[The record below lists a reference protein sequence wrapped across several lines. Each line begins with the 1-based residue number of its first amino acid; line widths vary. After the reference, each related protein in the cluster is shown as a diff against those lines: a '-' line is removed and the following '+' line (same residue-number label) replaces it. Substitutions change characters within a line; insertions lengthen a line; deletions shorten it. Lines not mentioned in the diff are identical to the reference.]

1 MGDTLLPQVIINGV
15 TLGTNYVLMALGFT
29 MIFGVLRI
37 VNFAHGEFYMLG
49 AFFVLMAIVKFQV
62 GYFLAVVI
70 AVISIGL
77 LGFLAEEVIFRRFRD
92 KELEGMI
99 VALGL
104 SILIQNLG
112 LVAWGPYDLSIP
124 PVFSGVL
131 KIGSMFYP
139 VERLMVVVLSFLLM
153 AGFYLFLKRTKLG
166 LAIQAIAQDTEIAR
180 VQGMRINRLY
190 PLAFAIGTGLAAAA
204 GAVIGPLFQLN
215 PWMGIMPQVK
225 AFIVVILGGIGS
237 IPGAFLGGLILGVAE
252 SAHSA
257 NSAHVP
263 AIRARRLRNLLMRPV
278 RCSGPGHCAAGATL
292 TPRRPAASMARPTT
306 PARFACSMNSLT

>member
-1 MGDTLLPQVIINGV
+1 MGDTLLPQVMINGV

-49 AFFVLMAIVKFQV
+49 AFFVLTAIVKFQV
-62 GYFLAVVI
+62 SYFLAVVI
-70 AVISIGL
+70 AVISVGL
-77 LGFLAEEVIFRRFRD
+77 LGFLAEKMIFRRFRD

-153 AGFYLFLKRTKLG
+153 VGFYLFLKKTKLG

-180 VQGMRINRLY
+180 VQGIRINRLY

-252 SAHSA
+252 SFVSTYASKAMADMLGFIIVIGILLFRPSGLFGHSHL
-257 NSAHVP
+257 S
-263 AIRARRLRNLLMRPV
+263 R
-278 RCSGPGHCAAGATL
+278 
-292 TPRRPAASMARPTT
+292 
-306 PARFACSMNSLT
+306 

>member
-1 MGDTLLPQVIINGV
+1 MGETLLPQVIINGV
-15 TLGTNYVLMALGFT
+15 TLGTNYILMALGFT
-29 MIFGVLRI
+29 LIFGVLRI

-49 AFFVLMAIVKFQV
+49 AFFVLTAILKFEV
-62 GYFLAVVI
+62 NYLLAAILAVLF
-70 AVISIGL
+70 IGL
-77 LGFLAEEVIFRRFRD
+77 LGYLTEEVIFRRFRD

-99 VALGL
+99 IALGL
-104 SILIQNLG
+104 SILLQNLG

-124 PVFSGVL
+124 PVFTGVL
-131 KIGSMFYP
+131 KIGTLFYP
-139 VERLMVVVLSFLLM
+139 MERLMVVFISFLLM
-153 AGFYLFLKRTKLG
+153 AGFYLFLKKTRLG

-190 PLAFAIGTGLAAAA
+190 PLAFAVGTGLAAAA

-252 SAHSA
+252 SFVSTYASKA
-257 NSAHVP
+257 LAD
-263 AIRARRLRNLLMRPV
+263 LLGFVLVIGILLFRP
-278 RCSGPGHCAAGATL
+278 SGLFG
-292 TPRRPAASMARPTT
+292 RSQVSR
-306 PARFACSMNSLT
+306 

>member
-1 MGDTLLPQVIINGV
+1 LGETLLPQVIINGV
-15 TLGTNYVLMALGFT
+15 TLGTNYILMALGFT
-29 MIFGVLRI
+29 LIFGVLRI

-49 AFFVLMAIVKFQV
+49 AFLVLTAIVKFEV
-62 GYFLAVVI
+62 NYLLAAII
-70 AVISIGL
+70 AVMAIGL
-77 LGFLAEEVIFRRFRD
+77 LGYLTEEVIFRRFRD

-99 VALGL
+99 IALGL
-104 SILIQNLG
+104 SILLQNLG

-124 PVFSGVL
+124 PVFTGVL
-131 KIGSMFYP
+131 KIGTLFYP
-139 VERLMVVVLSFLLM
+139 MERLMVVLLSFLLM
-153 AGFYLFLKRTKLG
+153 AGFYLFLKKTKLG

-252 SAHSA
+252 SFVSTYASKA
-257 NSAHVP
+257 LAD
-263 AIRARRLRNLLMRPV
+263 LLGFILVIGILLFRP
-278 RCSGPGHCAAGATL
+278 SGLFGRSQL
-292 TPRRPAASMARPTT
+292 SR
-306 PARFACSMNSLT
+306 

>member
-1 MGDTLLPQVIINGV
+1 LGDTLLPQVIINGV
-15 TLGTNYVLMALGFT
+15 TLGTNYILMALGFT

-49 AFFVLMAIVKFQV
+49 AFLVLTAIVKLEI
-62 GYFLAVVI
+62 GYFLAAVI

-77 LGFLAEEVIFRRFRD
+77 LGFLAEEVIFRKFRD

-99 VALGL
+99 MALGL
-104 SILIQNLG
+104 SILMQNLG

-124 PVFSGVL
+124 PVFTGVL
-131 KIGSMFYP
+131 KMGSMFYP
-139 VERLMVVVLSFLLM
+139 VERLMVVLLSFLLM

-166 LAIQAIAQDTEIAR
+166 LAIQAIALDTEIAR
-180 VQGMRINRLY
+180 VQGIRINRLY

-252 SAHSA
+252 SFVSTYASKAIADMLGFILVIGSLLFRPSGLFGHSQ
-257 NSAHVP
+257 VT
-263 AIRARRLRNLLMRPV
+263 R
-278 RCSGPGHCAAGATL
+278 
-292 TPRRPAASMARPTT
+292 
-306 PARFACSMNSLT
+306 

>member
-15 TLGTNYVLMALGFT
+15 TLGTNYILMALGFT

-49 AFFVLMAIVKFQV
+49 AFLVLTAIVKLEI
-62 GYFLAVVI
+62 GYFLAAVI

-77 LGFLAEEVIFRRFRD
+77 LGFLAEEVIFRKFRD

-99 VALGL
+99 MALGL
-104 SILIQNLG
+104 SILMQNLG

-124 PVFSGVL
+124 PVFTGVL
-131 KIGSMFYP
+131 KMGSMFYP
-139 VERLMVVVLSFLLM
+139 VERLMVVLLSFLLM

-166 LAIQAIAQDTEIAR
+166 LAIQAIALDTEIAR
-180 VQGMRINRLY
+180 VQGIRINRLY

-252 SAHSA
+252 SFVSTYASKAIADMLGFILVIGSLLFRPSGLFGHSQ
-257 NSAHVP
+257 VT
-263 AIRARRLRNLLMRPV
+263 R
-278 RCSGPGHCAAGATL
+278 
-292 TPRRPAASMARPTT
+292 
-306 PARFACSMNSLT
+306 

>member
-1 MGDTLLPQVIINGV
+1 MGETLLPQVIINGV
-15 TLGTNYVLMALGFT
+15 TLGTNYILMALGFT
-29 MIFGVLRI
+29 LIFGVLRI

-49 AFFVLMAIVKFQV
+49 AFFVLTAIVKFEV
-62 GYFLAVVI
+62 NYLLAAII
-70 AVISIGL
+70 AVLAIGL
-77 LGFLAEEVIFRRFRD
+77 LGYFTEEVIFRRFRD

-99 VALGL
+99 IALGL
-104 SILIQNLG
+104 SILLQNLG

-124 PVFSGVL
+124 PVFTGVL
-131 KIGSMFYP
+131 KIGTLFYP
-139 VERLMVVVLSFLLM
+139 MERLMVVLLSFLLM
-153 AGFYLFLKRTKLG
+153 AGFYLFLKKTRLG

-190 PLAFAIGTGLAAAA
+190 PLAFAVGTGLAAAA

-252 SAHSA
+252 SFVSTYASKA
-257 NSAHVP
+257 LAD
-263 AIRARRLRNLLMRPV
+263 LLGFILVIGILLFRP
-278 RCSGPGHCAAGATL
+278 SGLFGRSQVT
-292 TPRRPAASMARPTT
+292 R
-306 PARFACSMNSLT
+306 

>member
-1 MGDTLLPQVIINGV
+1 MGSTLLPQVILNGV

-49 AFFVLMAIVKFQV
+49 AFFVLTVITKLQI
-62 GYFLAVVI
+62 GYFPAVVI
-70 AVISIGL
+70 AVISAGL
-77 LGFLAEEVIFRRFRD
+77 LGIFTEEVIFRRFRD

-112 LVAWGPYDLSIP
+112 LVTWGPYDLSIP
-124 PVFSGVL
+124 PVFTGVL

-139 VERLMVVVLSFLLM
+139 VERLMVVLLSFLLM
-153 AGFYLFLKRTKLG
+153 AGFYLFIKRTKLG

-237 IPGAFLGGLILGVAE
+237 IPGAFLGGFILGVAE
-252 SAHSA
+252 SFVSTYATKAIADMLGFIIVICILLFRPSGLFGHSQL
-257 NSAHVP
+257 S
-263 AIRARRLRNLLMRPV
+263 R
-278 RCSGPGHCAAGATL
+278 
-292 TPRRPAASMARPTT
+292 
-306 PARFACSMNSLT
+306 

>member
-1 MGDTLLPQVIINGV
+1 MGETLLPQVIINGV
-15 TLGTNYVLMALGFT
+15 TLGTNYILMALGFT
-29 MIFGVLRI
+29 LIFGVLRI

-49 AFFVLMAIVKFQV
+49 AFFVLTAIVQFEV
-62 GYFLAVVI
+62 NYLLAVII
-70 AVISIGL
+70 AVLVIGL
-77 LGFLAEEVIFRRFRD
+77 LGYLTEEVIFRRFRD

-99 VALGL
+99 IALGL
-104 SILIQNLG
+104 SILLQNLG

-124 PVFSGVL
+124 PVFTGVL
-131 KIGSMFYP
+131 KIGTLFYP
-139 VERLMVVVLSFLLM
+139 MERLMVVLLSFLLM
-153 AGFYLFLKRTKLG
+153 AGFYLFLKKTRLG

-190 PLAFAIGTGLAAAA
+190 PLAFAVGTGLAAAA

-252 SAHSA
+252 SFVSTYASKA
-257 NSAHVP
+257 LAD
-263 AIRARRLRNLLMRPV
+263 LLGFILVIGILLFRP
-278 RCSGPGHCAAGATL
+278 SGLFGRSQVT
-292 TPRRPAASMARPTT
+292 R
-306 PARFACSMNSLT
+306 

>member
-252 SAHSA
+252 SFVSTYASKAMADMLGFIIVIGILLFRPSGLFGHSHL
-257 NSAHVP
+257 S
-263 AIRARRLRNLLMRPV
+263 R
-278 RCSGPGHCAAGATL
+278 
-292 TPRRPAASMARPTT
+292 
-306 PARFACSMNSLT
+306 

>member
-1 MGDTLLPQVIINGV
+1 MGETLLPQVIINGV
-15 TLGTNYVLMALGFT
+15 TLGTNYILMALGFT
-29 MIFGVLRI
+29 LIFGVLRI

-49 AFFVLMAIVKFQV
+49 AFFVLTAIVKFEV
-62 GYFLAVVI
+62 NYLLAAIV
-70 AVISIGL
+70 AVLAIGL
-77 LGFLAEEVIFRRFRD
+77 LGYLTEEVIFRRFRD

-99 VALGL
+99 IALGL
-104 SILIQNLG
+104 SILLQNLG

-124 PVFSGVL
+124 PVFTRVL
-131 KIGSMFYP
+131 KIGTLFYP
-139 VERLMVVVLSFLLM
+139 MERLMVVLLSFLLM
-153 AGFYLFLKRTKLG
+153 AGFYLFLKKTKLG

-237 IPGAFLGGLILGVAE
+237 IPGAFLGGLILGVSE
-252 SAHSA
+252 SFVSTYASKA
-257 NSAHVP
+257 LAD
-263 AIRARRLRNLLMRPV
+263 LLGFILVIGILLFRP
-278 RCSGPGHCAAGATL
+278 SGLFGRSQL
-292 TPRRPAASMARPTT
+292 SR
-306 PARFACSMNSLT
+306 

>member
-1 MGDTLLPQVIINGV
+1 MGETLLPQVIINGV
-15 TLGTNYVLMALGFT
+15 TLGTNYILMALGFT
-29 MIFGVLRI
+29 LIFGVLRI

-49 AFFVLMAIVKFQV
+49 AFFVLTAIIKFEV
-62 GYFLAVVI
+62 NYLLAAII
-70 AVISIGL
+70 AVIAIGL
-77 LGFLAEEVIFRRFRD
+77 LGYLTEEVIFRRFRD

-99 VALGL
+99 IALGL
-104 SILIQNLG
+104 SILLQNLG

-124 PVFSGVL
+124 PVFTGVL
-131 KIGSMFYP
+131 KIGTLFYP
-139 VERLMVVVLSFLLM
+139 LERLMVVLLSFLLM
-153 AGFYLFLKRTKLG
+153 AGFYLFLKKTKLG

-252 SAHSA
+252 SFVSTYASKA
-257 NSAHVP
+257 LAD
-263 AIRARRLRNLLMRPV
+263 LLGFILVIGILLFRP
-278 RCSGPGHCAAGATL
+278 SGLFGRSQL
-292 TPRRPAASMARPTT
+292 SR
-306 PARFACSMNSLT
+306 

>member
-15 TLGTNYVLMALGFT
+15 TLGTNYILMALGFT

-49 AFFVLMAIVKFQV
+49 AFFVLTAIVKFQLS
-62 GYFLAVVI
+62 YFLAVVI

-131 KIGSMFYP
+131 KIGPMFYP
-139 VERLMVVVLSFLLM
+139 VERLMVMVLSFLLM
-153 AGFYLFLKRTKLG
+153 AGFYLFLKRTRLG

-190 PLAFAIGTGLAAAA
+190 PLAFAIGTGLAASA

-237 IPGAFLGGLILGVAE
+237 IPGAFLGGLILGLAE
-252 SAHSA
+252 SFVSTYASKAMADMLGFIIVIGILLFRPSGLFGHSHL
-257 NSAHVP
+257 S
-263 AIRARRLRNLLMRPV
+263 R
-278 RCSGPGHCAAGATL
+278 
-292 TPRRPAASMARPTT
+292 
-306 PARFACSMNSLT
+306 

>member
-1 MGDTLLPQVIINGV
+1 LGETLLPQVIINGV
-15 TLGTNYVLMALGFT
+15 TLGTNYILMALGFT
-29 MIFGVLRI
+29 LIFGVLRI

-49 AFFVLMAIVKFQV
+49 AFFVLTAIVKFEV
-62 GYFLAVVI
+62 NYLLAAILAVL
-70 AVISIGL
+70 AIGL
-77 LGFLAEEVIFRRFRD
+77 LGYLTEEVIFRRFRD

-99 VALGL
+99 IALGL
-104 SILIQNLG
+104 SILLQNLG

-124 PVFSGVL
+124 PVFTGVL
-131 KIGSMFYP
+131 KFGTLFYP
-139 VERLMVVVLSFLLM
+139 MERLMVVLLSFLLM
-153 AGFYLFLKRTKLG
+153 AGFYLFLKKTRLG

-190 PLAFAIGTGLAAAA
+190 PLAFAVGTGLAAAA

-252 SAHSA
+252 SFVSTYASKA
-257 NSAHVP
+257 LAD
-263 AIRARRLRNLLMRPV
+263 LLGFILVIGILLFRP
-278 RCSGPGHCAAGATL
+278 SGLFG
-292 TPRRPAASMARPTT
+292 RSQVSR
-306 PARFACSMNSLT
+306 

>member
-1 MGDTLLPQVIINGV
+1 LGDTLLPQVIINGV
-15 TLGTNYVLMALGFT
+15 TLGTNYILMALGFT

-49 AFFVLMAIVKFQV
+49 AFLVLTAMVKLEV
-62 GYFLAVVI
+62 GYFAAAVLAVV
-70 AVISIGL
+70 SIGV
-77 LGFLAEEVIFRRFRD
+77 LGYLAEEVIFRKFRD

-104 SILIQNLG
+104 SILMQNLG
-112 LVAWGPYDLSIP
+112 QVVWGPYDLSIP
-124 PVFSGVL
+124 PVFTGVL

-139 VERLMVVVLSFLLM
+139 LERLMVVLLSFLLM
-153 AGFYLFLKRTKLG
+153 AGFYLFLKKTKLG

-252 SAHSA
+252 SFVSTYASKAIADMLGFILVIGILLFRPSGLLGHSQV
-257 NSAHVP
+257 S
-263 AIRARRLRNLLMRPV
+263 R
-278 RCSGPGHCAAGATL
+278 
-292 TPRRPAASMARPTT
+292 
-306 PARFACSMNSLT
+306 

>member
-1 MGDTLLPQVIINGV
+1 MGETLLPQVIINGV
-15 TLGTNYVLMALGFT
+15 TLGTNYILMALGFT
-29 MIFGVLRI
+29 LIFGVLRI

-49 AFFVLMAIVKFQV
+49 AFFVLTAILKFEV
-62 GYFLAVVI
+62 NYLLAAILAVLF
-70 AVISIGL
+70 IGL
-77 LGFLAEEVIFRRFRD
+77 LGYLTEEVIFRRFRD

-99 VALGL
+99 IALGL
-104 SILIQNLG
+104 SILLQNLG

-124 PVFSGVL
+124 PVFTGVL
-131 KIGSMFYP
+131 KIGTLFYP
-139 VERLMVVVLSFLLM
+139 MERLMVVLLSFLLM
-153 AGFYLFLKRTKLG
+153 AGFYLFLKKTRLG

-190 PLAFAIGTGLAAAA
+190 PLAFAVGTGLAAAA

-252 SAHSA
+252 SFVSTYASKA
-257 NSAHVP
+257 LAD
-263 AIRARRLRNLLMRPV
+263 LLGFVLVIGILLFRP
-278 RCSGPGHCAAGATL
+278 SGLFG
-292 TPRRPAASMARPTT
+292 RSQVSR
-306 PARFACSMNSLT
+306 

>member
-1 MGDTLLPQVIINGV
+1 LGETLLPQVIINGV
-15 TLGTNYVLMALGFT
+15 TLGTNYILMALGFT
-29 MIFGVLRI
+29 LIFGVLRI

-49 AFFVLMAIVKFQV
+49 AFFVLTAIAKLELSYYLAAAVAV
-62 GYFLAVVI
+62 LAV
-70 AVISIGL
+70 GL

-99 VALGL
+99 MALGL
-104 SILIQNLG
+104 SILMQNLG
-112 LVAWGPYDLSIP
+112 LVAWGPYDQSIP
-124 PVFSGVL
+124 PVFTGVL

-139 VERLMVVVLSFLLM
+139 LERLMVVLLSFLLM
-153 AGFYLFLKRTKLG
+153 VGFYLFLKRSKLG
-166 LAIQAIAQDTEIAR
+166 LAIQALAQDTEIAR
-180 VQGMRINRLY
+180 VQGIRINRMY

-252 SAHSA
+252 SFVSTYASKAVADMLGFILVIGILLFRPSGLFGHSQL
-257 NSAHVP
+257 S
-263 AIRARRLRNLLMRPV
+263 R
-278 RCSGPGHCAAGATL
+278 
-292 TPRRPAASMARPTT
+292 
-306 PARFACSMNSLT
+306 

>member
-1 MGDTLLPQVIINGV
+1 MGSTLLPQVILNGV

-49 AFFVLMAIVKFQV
+49 AFFVLTVITELQI
-62 GYFLAVVI
+62 GYFPAVVI
-70 AVISIGL
+70 AVISVGL
-77 LGFLAEEVIFRRFRD
+77 LGLFTEEVIFRRFRD

-112 LVAWGPYDLSIP
+112 LVTWGPYDLSIP
-124 PVFSGVL
+124 PVFTGVL

-139 VERLMVVVLSFLLM
+139 VERLMVVLLSFLLM
-153 AGFYLFLKRTKLG
+153 AGFYLFIKRTKLG

-237 IPGAFLGGLILGVAE
+237 IPGAFLGGFILGVAE
-252 SAHSA
+252 SFVSTYATKAIADMLGFIIVICILLFRPSGLFGHSQL
-257 NSAHVP
+257 S
-263 AIRARRLRNLLMRPV
+263 R
-278 RCSGPGHCAAGATL
+278 
-292 TPRRPAASMARPTT
+292 
-306 PARFACSMNSLT
+306 

>member
-1 MGDTLLPQVIINGV
+1 MGSTLLPQVILNGV

-49 AFFVLMAIVKFQV
+49 AFFVLTAIVKLQI
-62 GYFLAVVI
+62 GYFPAVVI
-70 AVISIGL
+70 AVISVGL
-77 LGFLAEEVIFRRFRD
+77 LGLFTEEVIFRRFRD

-112 LVAWGPYDLSIP
+112 LVTWGPYDLSIP
-124 PVFSGVL
+124 PVFTGVL

-139 VERLMVVVLSFLLM
+139 VERLMVVLLSFLLM
-153 AGFYLFLKRTKLG
+153 AGFYLFIKRTKLG

-237 IPGAFLGGLILGVAE
+237 IPGAFLGGFILGVAE
-252 SAHSA
+252 SFVTTYTSKAIADMLGFILVICILLFRPSGLFGHSQL
-257 NSAHVP
+257 S
-263 AIRARRLRNLLMRPV
+263 R
-278 RCSGPGHCAAGATL
+278 
-292 TPRRPAASMARPTT
+292 
-306 PARFACSMNSLT
+306 

>member
-49 AFFVLMAIVKFQV
+49 AFLVLTAIVKLEV
-62 GYFLAVVI
+62 SYFVAAALAVL
-70 AVISIGL
+70 AVGV
-77 LGFLAEEVIFRRFRD
+77 LGYLAEEVIFRKFRD

-104 SILIQNLG
+104 SILMQNLG

-124 PVFSGVL
+124 PVFTGVL

-139 VERLMVVVLSFLLM
+139 LERLMVVLLSFLLM

-180 VQGMRINRLY
+180 VQGIRINRLY

-204 GAVIGPLFQLN
+204 GAVIGP
-215 PWMGIMPQVK
+215 
-225 AFIVVILGGIGS
+225 
-237 IPGAFLGGLILGVAE
+237 
-252 SAHSA
+252 
-257 NSAHVP
+257 
-263 AIRARRLRNLLMRPV
+263 
-278 RCSGPGHCAAGATL
+278 CS
-292 TPRRPAASMARPTT
+292 S
-306 PARFACSMNSLT
+306 

>member
-1 MGDTLLPQVIINGV
+1 LGETLLPQVIINGV
-15 TLGTNYVLMALGFT
+15 TLGTNYILMALGFT
-29 MIFGVLRI
+29 LIFGVLRI

-49 AFFVLMAIVKFQV
+49 AFFVLTAIVKFEV
-62 GYFLAVVI
+62 NYLLAAII
-70 AVISIGL
+70 AVLAIGL
-77 LGFLAEEVIFRRFRD
+77 LGYLTEEVIFRRFRD

-99 VALGL
+99 IALGL
-104 SILIQNLG
+104 SILLQNLG

-124 PVFSGVL
+124 PVFTGVL
-131 KIGSMFYP
+131 KFGTFFYP
-139 VERLMVVVLSFLLM
+139 MERLMVVLLSFLLM
-153 AGFYLFLKRTKLG
+153 AGFYLFLKKTRLG

-190 PLAFAIGTGLAAAA
+190 PLAFAVGTGLAAAA

-252 SAHSA
+252 SFVSTYASKA
-257 NSAHVP
+257 LAD
-263 AIRARRLRNLLMRPV
+263 LLGFILVIGILLFRP
-278 RCSGPGHCAAGATL
+278 SGLFGRSQVT
-292 TPRRPAASMARPTT
+292 R
-306 PARFACSMNSLT
+306 

>member
-1 MGDTLLPQVIINGV
+1 LGETLLPQVIINGV
-15 TLGTNYVLMALGFT
+15 TLGTNYILMALGFT
-29 MIFGVLRI
+29 LIFGVLRI

-49 AFFVLMAIVKFQV
+49 AFFVLTAIVKFEV
-62 GYFLAVVI
+62 NYLLAAII
-70 AVISIGL
+70 AVMAIGL
-77 LGFLAEEVIFRRFRD
+77 LGYLTEEVIFRRFRD

-99 VALGL
+99 IALGL
-104 SILIQNLG
+104 SILLQNLG

-124 PVFSGVL
+124 PVFTGVL
-131 KIGSMFYP
+131 KIGTLFYP
-139 VERLMVVVLSFLLM
+139 VERLMVVLLSFLLM
-153 AGFYLFLKRTKLG
+153 AGFYLFLKKTKLG

-252 SAHSA
+252 SFVSTYASKA
-257 NSAHVP
+257 LAD
-263 AIRARRLRNLLMRPV
+263 LLGFILVIGILLFRP
-278 RCSGPGHCAAGATL
+278 SGLFGRSQL
-292 TPRRPAASMARPTT
+292 SR
-306 PARFACSMNSLT
+306 

>member
-1 MGDTLLPQVIINGV
+1 MGETLLPQVIINGV
-15 TLGTNYVLMALGFT
+15 TLGTNYILMALGFT
-29 MIFGVLRI
+29 LIFGVLRI

-49 AFFVLMAIVKFQV
+49 AFFVLTAIVKFEV
-62 GYFLAVVI
+62 NYLLAAILAVL
-70 AVISIGL
+70 AIGL
-77 LGFLAEEVIFRRFRD
+77 LGYLTEEVIFRRFRD

-99 VALGL
+99 IALGL
-104 SILIQNLG
+104 SILLQNLG

-124 PVFSGVL
+124 PVFTGVL
-131 KIGSMFYP
+131 KIGTLFYP
-139 VERLMVVVLSFLLM
+139 MERLMVVFISFLLM
-153 AGFYLFLKRTKLG
+153 AGFYLFLKKTRLG

-190 PLAFAIGTGLAAAA
+190 PLAFAVGTGLAAAA

-252 SAHSA
+252 SFVSTYASKA
-257 NSAHVP
+257 LAD
-263 AIRARRLRNLLMRPV
+263 LLGFILVIGILLFRP
-278 RCSGPGHCAAGATL
+278 SGLFGRSQL
-292 TPRRPAASMARPTT
+292 SR
-306 PARFACSMNSLT
+306 

>member
-49 AFFVLMAIVKFQV
+49 AFFVLTAIVKFQV
-62 GYFLAVVI
+62 SYFLAVVI

-77 LGFLAEEVIFRRFRD
+77 LGFLAEEVIFRKFRD

-104 SILIQNLG
+104 SILMQNLG

-139 VERLMVVVLSFLLM
+139 VERLMVVLLSFLLM
-153 AGFYLFLKRTKLG
+153 AGFYLFLKKTKLG

-204 GAVIGPLFQLN
+204 GSVIGPLFQLN
-215 PWMGIMPQVK
+215 LWMGIMPQVK

-237 IPGAFLGGLILGVAE
+237 VPGAFLGGLILGVAE
-252 SAHSA
+252 SFVSTYASKAMADMLGFIIVIGILLFRPSGLFGHS
-257 NSAHVP
+257 HMT
-263 AIRARRLRNLLMRPV
+263 R
-278 RCSGPGHCAAGATL
+278 
-292 TPRRPAASMARPTT
+292 
-306 PARFACSMNSLT
+306 

>member
-49 AFFVLMAIVKFQV
+49 AFLVLTAIVKFQV
-62 GYFLAVVI
+62 SYFLAVVI

-77 LGFLAEEVIFRRFRD
+77 LGFLAEEVIFRKFRD

-104 SILIQNLG
+104 SILMQNLG

-153 AGFYLFLKRTKLG
+153 GGFYLFLKKTKLG
-166 LAIQAIAQDTEIAR
+166 LAIRAIAQDTEIAR

-190 PLAFAIGTGLAAAA
+190 PLAFAIGTGFAAAA
-204 GAVIGPLFQLN
+204 GSVIGPLFQLN

-252 SAHSA
+252 SFVSTYASKAMADMLGFIIVIGILLFRPSGLFGHS
-257 NSAHVP
+257 HMT
-263 AIRARRLRNLLMRPV
+263 R
-278 RCSGPGHCAAGATL
+278 
-292 TPRRPAASMARPTT
+292 
-306 PARFACSMNSLT
+306 

>member
-1 MGDTLLPQVIINGV
+1 LGDTLLPQVIINGV
-15 TLGTNYVLMALGFT
+15 TLGTNYILMALGFT

-49 AFFVLMAIVKFQV
+49 AFLVLTAIVKLEI
-62 GYFLAVVI
+62 GYFLAAVI

-77 LGFLAEEVIFRRFRD
+77 LGFLAEEVIFRKFRD

-99 VALGL
+99 MALGL
-104 SILIQNLG
+104 SILMQNLG

-124 PVFSGVL
+124 PVFTGVL
-131 KIGSMFYP
+131 KMGSMFYP
-139 VERLMVVVLSFLLM
+139 VERLMVVLLSFLLM

-166 LAIQAIAQDTEIAR
+166 LAIQAIALDTEIAR
-180 VQGMRINRLY
+180 VQGIRINRLY

-252 SAHSA
+252 SFVSTYASKAIADMLGFILVIGILLFRPSGLFGHSQ
-257 NSAHVP
+257 VT
-263 AIRARRLRNLLMRPV
+263 R
-278 RCSGPGHCAAGATL
+278 
-292 TPRRPAASMARPTT
+292 
-306 PARFACSMNSLT
+306 

>member
-1 MGDTLLPQVIINGV
+1 MGETLLPQVIINGV
-15 TLGTNYVLMALGFT
+15 TLGTNYILMALGFT

-49 AFFVLMAIVKFQV
+49 AFLVLTAIVKLEV
-62 GYFLAVVI
+62 SYFVAAALAVL
-70 AVISIGL
+70 SIGL
-77 LGFLAEEVIFRRFRD
+77 LGYLAEEVIFRKFRD

-104 SILIQNLG
+104 SILMQNLG

-124 PVFSGVL
+124 PVFTGVL

-139 VERLMVVVLSFLLM
+139 LERLMVVLLSFLLM

-252 SAHSA
+252 SFVSTYASKAIADMLGFVLVIGILLFRPSGLFGHSQV
-257 NSAHVP
+257 S
-263 AIRARRLRNLLMRPV
+263 R
-278 RCSGPGHCAAGATL
+278 
-292 TPRRPAASMARPTT
+292 
-306 PARFACSMNSLT
+306 

>member
-1 MGDTLLPQVIINGV
+1 LGDTLLPQVIINGV
-15 TLGTNYVLMALGFT
+15 TLGTNYILMALGFT

-37 VNFAHGEFYMLG
+37 VNFAHGEFYMVG
-49 AFFVLMAIVKFQV
+49 AFLVLTAMVKLEVSYFVAAA
-62 GYFLAVVI
+62 LAVL
-70 AVISIGL
+70 AVGVM
-77 LGFLAEEVIFRRFRD
+77 GYLAEAVIFRKFRD

-104 SILIQNLG
+104 SILMQNLG
-112 LVAWGPYDLSIP
+112 QVAWGPYDLSIP
-124 PVFSGVL
+124 PVFTGVL

-139 VERLMVVVLSFLLM
+139 LERLMVVLLSFLLM

-180 VQGMRINRLY
+180 VQGIRINRLY

-252 SAHSA
+252 SFVSTYASKAIADMLGFVLVIGILLFRPSGLFGHSQV
-257 NSAHVP
+257 S
-263 AIRARRLRNLLMRPV
+263 R
-278 RCSGPGHCAAGATL
+278 
-292 TPRRPAASMARPTT
+292 
-306 PARFACSMNSLT
+306 

>member
-1 MGDTLLPQVIINGV
+1 MILNGV

-49 AFFVLMAIVKFQV
+49 AFFVLTVITELQI
-62 GYFLAVVI
+62 GYFPAVVI
-70 AVISIGL
+70 AVISVGL
-77 LGFLAEEVIFRRFRD
+77 LGLFTEEVIFRRFRD

-112 LVAWGPYDLSIP
+112 LVTWGPYDLSIP
-124 PVFSGVL
+124 PVFTGVL

-139 VERLMVVVLSFLLM
+139 VERLMVVLLSFLLM

-237 IPGAFLGGLILGVAE
+237 IPGAFLGGFILGVAE
-252 SAHSA
+252 SFVSTYATKAIADMLGFIIVICILLFRPSGLFGHSQL
-257 NSAHVP
+257 S
-263 AIRARRLRNLLMRPV
+263 R
-278 RCSGPGHCAAGATL
+278 
-292 TPRRPAASMARPTT
+292 
-306 PARFACSMNSLT
+306 

>member
-1 MGDTLLPQVIINGV
+1 LGETLLPQVIINGV
-15 TLGTNYVLMALGFT
+15 TLGTNYILMALGFT
-29 MIFGVLRI
+29 LIFGVLRI

-49 AFFVLMAIVKFQV
+49 AFFVLTAIVKFEV
-62 GYFLAVVI
+62 NYLLAAII
-70 AVISIGL
+70 AVLAIGL
-77 LGFLAEEVIFRRFRD
+77 LGYFTEEVIFRRFRD

-99 VALGL
+99 IALGL
-104 SILIQNLG
+104 SILLQNLG

-124 PVFSGVL
+124 PVFTGVL
-131 KIGSMFYP
+131 KIGTLFYP
-139 VERLMVVVLSFLLM
+139 MERLMVVLLSFLLM
-153 AGFYLFLKRTKLG
+153 AGFYLFLKKTRLG

-190 PLAFAIGTGLAAAA
+190 PLAFAVGTGLAAAA

-252 SAHSA
+252 SFVSTYASKA
-257 NSAHVP
+257 LAD
-263 AIRARRLRNLLMRPV
+263 LLGFILVIGILLFRP
-278 RCSGPGHCAAGATL
+278 SGLFGRSQVT
-292 TPRRPAASMARPTT
+292 R
-306 PARFACSMNSLT
+306 

>member
-1 MGDTLLPQVIINGV
+1 LGDTLLPQVIINGV

-29 MIFGVLRI
+29 MILGVLRI

-49 AFFVLMAIVKFQV
+49 AFFVLTAILKFEV

-70 AVISIGL
+70 AVLSIGL
-77 LGFLAEEVIFRRFRD
+77 LGYLAEEVIFRKFRD

-139 VERLMVVVLSFLLM
+139 VERLMVVLLSFLLM

-190 PLAFAIGTGLAAAA
+190 PLAFAIGTGLAASA

-237 IPGAFLGGLILGVAE
+237 IPGAFLGGLILGLAE
-252 SAHSA
+252 SFVSTYASKAIADMLGFILVIGILLFRPSGLFGHSYL
-257 NSAHVP
+257 S
-263 AIRARRLRNLLMRPV
+263 R
-278 RCSGPGHCAAGATL
+278 
-292 TPRRPAASMARPTT
+292 
-306 PARFACSMNSLT
+306 

>member
-1 MGDTLLPQVIINGV
+1 LGDTLLPQVIINGV

-49 AFFVLMAIVKFQV
+49 AFFVLTAIVKFQV
-62 GYFLAVVI
+62 SYFLAVVI
-70 AVISIGL
+70 AVLSIGL
-77 LGFLAEEVIFRRFRD
+77 LGFLAEEVIFRKFRD

-104 SILIQNLG
+104 SILMQNLG

-139 VERLMVVVLSFLLM
+139 VERLMVVLLSFLLM
-153 AGFYLFLKRTKLG
+153 AGFYLFLKKTILG

-237 IPGAFLGGLILGVAE
+237 VPGAFLGGLILGVAE
-252 SAHSA
+252 SFVSTYASKAMADMLGFIIVIGILLFRPSGLFGHS
-257 NSAHVP
+257 HMT
-263 AIRARRLRNLLMRPV
+263 R
-278 RCSGPGHCAAGATL
+278 
-292 TPRRPAASMARPTT
+292 
-306 PARFACSMNSLT
+306 

>member
-1 MGDTLLPQVIINGV
+1 LGETLLPQVIINGV
-15 TLGTNYVLMALGFT
+15 TLGTNYILMALGFT

-49 AFFVLMAIVKFQV
+49 AFLVLTAIVKLEV
-62 GYFLAVVI
+62 GYLVAAVLAVI
-70 AVISIGL
+70 AVGV
-77 LGFLAEEVIFRRFRD
+77 LGYLAEEVIFRKFRD

-104 SILIQNLG
+104 SILMQNLG

-124 PVFSGVL
+124 PVFTGVL

-139 VERLMVVVLSFLLM
+139 LERLMVVLLSFLLM

-252 SAHSA
+252 SFVSTYASKAIADMLGFVLVIGILLFRPSGLFGHSQV
-257 NSAHVP
+257 S
-263 AIRARRLRNLLMRPV
+263 R
-278 RCSGPGHCAAGATL
+278 
-292 TPRRPAASMARPTT
+292 
-306 PARFACSMNSLT
+306 

>member
-49 AFFVLMAIVKFQV
+49 AFFVLTAIVKFQV
-62 GYFLAVVI
+62 SYFLAVVI

-77 LGFLAEEVIFRRFRD
+77 LGFLAEEVIFRKFRD

-104 SILIQNLG
+104 SILMQNLG

-124 PVFSGVL
+124 PVFSRVL

-139 VERLMVVVLSFLLM
+139 VERLMVVLLSFLLM
-153 AGFYLFLKRTKLG
+153 AGFYLFLKKTKLG

-204 GAVIGPLFQLN
+204 GSVIGPLFQLN
-215 PWMGIMPQVK
+215 LWMGIMPQVK

-237 IPGAFLGGLILGVAE
+237 VPGAFLGGLILGVAE
-252 SAHSA
+252 SFVSTYASKAMADMLGFIIVIGILLFRPSGLFGHS
-257 NSAHVP
+257 HMT
-263 AIRARRLRNLLMRPV
+263 R
-278 RCSGPGHCAAGATL
+278 
-292 TPRRPAASMARPTT
+292 
-306 PARFACSMNSLT
+306 

>member
-1 MGDTLLPQVIINGV
+1 LLGETLLPQVIINGV
-15 TLGTNYVLMALGFT
+15 TLGTNYILMALGFT
-29 MIFGVLRI
+29 LIFGVLRI

-49 AFFVLMAIVKFQV
+49 AFFVLTAIVEFEAN
-62 GYFLAVVI
+62 YLLAAI
-70 AVISIGL
+70 MAVLVIGL
-77 LGFLAEEVIFRRFRD
+77 LGYLTEEVIFRRFRD

-99 VALGL
+99 IALGL
-104 SILIQNLG
+104 SILLQNLG

-124 PVFSGVL
+124 PVFTGVL
-131 KIGSMFYP
+131 KIGTLFYP
-139 VERLMVVVLSFLLM
+139 MERLMVVLLSFLLM
-153 AGFYLFLKRTKLG
+153 AGFYLFLKKTKLG

-252 SAHSA
+252 SFVSTYASKA
-257 NSAHVP
+257 LAD
-263 AIRARRLRNLLMRPV
+263 LLGFILVIGILLFRP
-278 RCSGPGHCAAGATL
+278 SGLFGRSQL
-292 TPRRPAASMARPTT
+292 SR
-306 PARFACSMNSLT
+306 